1 MDCPLILE
9 GISTKFEPVIQRS
22 GNFPLL
28 PDRKLL
34 PDQMQ
39 KLLPD
44 SEASVNFGAP
54 VYAEA
59 PALLGAPVATGAPF

>member
-1 MDCPLILE
+1 MNSQIN
-9 GISTKFEPVIQRS
+9 GHNTVIQRS
-22 GNFPLL
+22 GNLPLL
-28 PDRKLL
+28 QDQKLL

-44 SEASVNFGAP
+44 SEASVNIGAP

-59 PALLGAPVATGAPF
+59 PAVAGAPVPTGSPL